1 MGPSVAGLVRIE
13 PVSES
18 PLISMRTLVSA
29 LAFSMLGLLSACGGG
44 GGNGGSGGGGGG
56 GDFFESAVYAAAQV
70 KTYSNIEYSRRPNAN
85 GEQYTSDSRK
95 ASEIGDDELTLMMDV
110 RVPPNATSV
119 TPMPLVVFIHGGGY
133 NGGDKN
139 EDYITGDAVSYAQS
153 GFVTAS
159 INYRLTPDNT
169 TSAERRQTA
178 IVQGAEDAMD
188 AIRYLK
194 KNASTYHIDASRVA
208 IVGTSAGGGLALAIA
223 VEADTLGGTS
233 PYPPYAGISSKVQAV
248 VTTGATLIDQYADT
262 SGLLTYEPG
271 DAPVLL
277 FHANPT
283 DSTTG
288 ATWTGNVLPTCAKIN
303 AGAGSGTCK
312 AVAQANMTHTASMNL
327 FDKWWGTIQPFLWE
341 KLLLASL

>member
-1 MGPSVAGLVRIE
+1 
-13 PVSES
+13 
-18 PLISMRTLVSA
+18 MRTLVSA
-29 LAFSMLGLLSACGGG
+29 FAFSMLGLLSACGGG
-44 GGNGGSGGGGGG
+44 GGGGGESVGGE
-56 GDFFESAVYAAAQV
+56 FFKSAVYQATQV
-70 KTYSNIEYSRRPNAN
+70 KTYGNVEYSRRPNAN

-95 ASEIGDDELTLMMDV
+95 ASEIGTDELTLTMDI

-119 TPMPLVVFIHGGGY
+119 TPMPVVVFIHGGGY

-139 EDYITGDAVSYAQS
+139 EDYITGDSVSYAQS

-178 IVQGAEDAMD
+178 IVQATEDAMD
-188 AIRYLK
+188 AIRFLK

-223 VEADTLGGTS
+223 VEADTLEGTS

-248 VTTGATLIDQYADT
+248 VTTGATLIDQYADN
-262 SGLLTYEPG
+262 SGLLTYEAS

-288 ATWTGNVLPTCAKIN
+288 ATWTGNVLPTCANIK
-303 AGAGSGTCK
+303 GAGGSCTP
-312 AVAQANMTHTASMNL
+312 VAQANMTHTASMNL